1 MFSVITIE
9 RIMSLFKQHIPCPKC
24 GSKDNL
30 ADYTDH
36 QYCFG
41 CQYYKK
47 KDDLNSLRERLR
59 TRTVVNT
66 SYGIPV
72 VDKIPQEAMQWLLK
86 YDIRQDEIDKYKIKW
101 SPLEILILMMT
112 KSYWQGRNFGFGNQK
127 YKSNG
132 IKPLTKYG
140 KGGILILVEDVL
152 SAIKIARTDDYS
164 GVPLL
169 GSSLSKEHE
178 QRLKKHKTVYVWLD
192 RDKAKN
198 AVRIKNRLREL
209 GITSKAII
217 TELDPKCYN
226 KTEINKWLKN

>member
-1 MFSVITIE
+1 
-9 RIMSLFKQHIPCPKC
+9 MSLFKQHLPCPKC

-47 KDDLNSLRERLR
+47 KKDLNSIRESLRERKSSSLA
-59 TRTVVNT
+59 
-66 SYGIPV
+66 YGIPV
-72 VDKIPQEAMQWLLK
+72 SDKIPQEAMQWLLK
-86 YDIRQDEIDKYKIKW
+86 YDIRQEEIDKYSIKW
-101 SPLEILILMMT
+101 SPLNILVLLMT
-112 KSYWQGRNFGFGNQK
+112 KSYWQGRNFGFGKQK
-127 YKSNG
+127 YRSNG
-132 IKPLTKYG
+132 MKPLTRYG

-178 QRLKKHKTVYVWLD
+178 KKLTKFDSVYVWLD

-226 KTEINKWLKN
+226 KTEINKWLKS

>member
-1 MFSVITIE
+1 
-9 RIMSLFKQHIPCPKC
+9 MSLFKQHIPCPKC

-152 SAIKIARTDDYS
+152 SAIKIARTKKYCAS
-164 GVPLL
+164 PLL
-169 GSSLSKEHE
+169 GSSLSKHAES
-178 QRLKKHKTVYVWLD
+178 QLVKQYKNIYVWLD
-192 RDKAKN
+192 RDKASN
-198 AVRIKNRLREL
+198 AVRIRNRLRSL
-209 GITSKAII
+209 GVTSRAII
-217 TELDPKCYN
+217 SDLDPKEYD
-226 KTEINKWLKN
+226 KQTITETVND

>member
-1 MFSVITIE
+1 
-9 RIMSLFKQHIPCPKC
+9 MSLFKQHIPCPKC

-59 TRTVVNT
+59 TRTVTNT

-152 SAIKIARTDDYS
+152 SAIKIARTHKYCAS
-164 GVPLL
+164 PLL
-169 GSSLSKEHE
+169 GSSLSKHAES
-178 QRLKKHKTVYVWLD
+178 QLVKQYKHIYVWLD
-192 RDKAKN
+192 RDKASN
-198 AVRIKNRLREL
+198 AVRIRNRLRSL
-209 GITSKAII
+209 GVTSRAII
-217 TELDPKCYN
+217 SNLDPKEYD
-226 KTEINKWLKN
+226 KQTITEIVND

>member
-1 MFSVITIE
+1 
-9 RIMSLFKQHIPCPKC
+9 MSLFKQHLPCPKC

-36 QYCFG
+36 QFCFG
-41 CQYYKK
+41 CQYYHKK
-47 KDDLNSLRERLR
+47 TDLNSLRERLR
-59 TRTVVNT
+59 TKKIINT
-66 SYGIPV
+66 AYGIPL

-86 YDIRQDEIDKYKIKW
+86 YDIRQEEIDKYGIKW
-101 SPLEILILMMT
+101 SPLEILVLIMT

-140 KGGILILVEDVL
+140 DGVIILVEDVL
-152 SAIKIARTDDYS
+152 SAIKIARVDGLS

-169 GSSLSKEHE
+169 GSSLSREHE
-178 QRLKKHKTVYVWLD
+178 SKLLNKEKVYIWLD

-209 GITSKAII
+209 GLTSKAII
-217 TELDPKCYN
+217 TSDDPKVYTAN
-226 KTEINKWLKN
+226 QIKEIVYGRRTDT